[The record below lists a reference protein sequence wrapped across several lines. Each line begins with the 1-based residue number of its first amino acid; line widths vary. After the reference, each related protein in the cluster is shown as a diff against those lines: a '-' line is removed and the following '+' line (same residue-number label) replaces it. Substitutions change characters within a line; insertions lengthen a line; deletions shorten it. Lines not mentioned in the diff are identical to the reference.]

1 MKKRLLSLFLVFT
14 FILTAFPSWAFANEE
29 EATVKETELKIETVR
44 RDGKSY
50 IEIPVG
56 PVKEKAKDGVHFRS
70 IDLNTPDKDGAGQK
84 INAAATIV
92 WQMHDWKFPAEGFKA
107 KLQIGNDANPRNNE
121 TIAEVQVTGT
131 VPVPEK
137 VSQNHFQFITT
148 DKYKKGDENGD
159 LKLVFD
165 NSFRAN
171 CRIAAGYDSD
181 AVPNG
186 KCYYIVVTQ
195 ITMPA
200 YTAEWYD
207 NGDKNTRPFI
217 KGMLYSAGLEEGPVD
232 VKKENL
238 KYGTIGPESP
248 RYVDENDINGN
259 TIGMVDFI
267 PTGNITEPQLKMSVG
282 QTPIATGKFVSYVT
296 KAIDPSDFSA
306 TETEHKLDNTSG
318 KIESHAITSMGGN
331 PGKVSPAYFYQ
342 LIGDNNHMWR
352 FQMRE
357 VLKVK
362 LNSGAG
368 KVNEEKD
375 KDLHVGNKKFQEI
388 GHSEKIYNNDVELTD
403 YIRKTY
409 PKKDGETDE
418 QLKKRVS
425 EATQSQRV
433 IEFDTDETITPP
445 KAKVKGTEVDT
456 VFKGWATEAQTINE
470 NKELSPIKGLLV
482 NADKTLTDEGNAY
495 KFTKDTTL
503 YAVFAPKGVG
513 KVNFDYVDDK
523 GNKIISTEQDAK
535 DYRYLTAEEKK
546 KITDEKTEAM
556 LLDEKYPSDKTG
568 TEGDTIDASLA
579 STAEAPSFL
588 GYKVIGV
595 EVTPAAEEGKTQ
607 TFTEDGKY
615 TITYKYEKLDP
626 VIPEKDGD
634 KTNEKPDG
642 YVTVT
647 FHADKEENTGDKQRG
662 KVYTTDD
669 TKLVDKIVYFVNPAD
684 GIMLSNDKLVAKV
697 KPNKGY
703 KNAEGLQ
710 FQDKAES
717 LDNLD
722 VIITDDSD
730 LYAQYVE
737 KDKVVKLDDPENPTN
752 FPKDSTDNSKNDADY
767 VTVKFVADKNG
778 KIKEGEAEKAKGIA
792 YAVLKNTEWADAVK
806 AGVVVPEENATENNP
821 KLVGKDKFHSFK
833 EWQKDG
839 AKVTEFA
846 KVGDTNVTYTAVFGK
861 ADELSVTYNL
871 NAPEGLTVGG
881 DAPTDDTKYL
891 KDEEVTVKALAA
903 DNKLAGYEFTGWNTQ
918 ADGKGTAYAAD
929 AKFAIK
935 ADTKLFAQW
944 KKTAPDVIPVDN
956 DTDQKGKNDE
966 EIPTNYVFVEF
977 KVKDK
982 DADKANIKADQ
993 QAKFKVD
1000 PKATV
1005 TLTAPELEVKE
1016 AYKVSHTAKFNE
1028 SDYTN
1033 KVFAKATTI
1042 WASVSEKGKI
1052 EVKYVFETNPKNK
1065 DLPEA
1070 LAALKPTDLK
1080 DGTAVYPENAPAT
1093 PKAPDTSSEKAQKA
1107 LIERDAKDKKLGEW
1121 KAGNWEKDVDKNTG
1135 NITYTLTWTFEEV
1148 GKSKQPDVNPVK
1160 PGDKK
1165 ITGKGEPGSDIEV
1178 KIPDKDDPIKTT
1190 VDKNGDWTVDVPED
1204 KKLKDGDKVIVTQT
1218 EKDKKTSD
1226 PVEKTVKEDKKPEPK
1241 PEPVPEVE
1249 IPGIKYK
1256 DHKVPTYPVYAVVEK
1271 KDTEK
1276 VIPPEIFTHEQYIF
1290 GYPDDTIRPDG
1301 DMTRAEA
1308 IAVVARLQKLDLSDK
1323 TSNIYKDTKAGMWY
1337 NAAINAAFREGYLLE
1352 KEGENIRPND
1362 KITRAELALL
1372 ISHIDKKN
1380 DTVAPFEDVKGHKFE
1395 AAINQAYGNE
1405 RIKGYPDGTFK
1416 PDNSITRAEVATM
1429 LNKLYDRYP
1438 DKNFIDA
1445 NQNLVHN
1452 YKDMSYKGHW
1462 GYYELVEA
1470 YHTHKFARLANN
1482 MEEWKAIIK

>member
-1 MKKRLLSLFLVFT
+1 MKKRLLSLFLAFT
-14 FILTAFPSWAFANEE
+14 FILTAFPSWAFANESE
-29 EATVKETELKIETVR
+29 TNVKETELKVETVKR
-44 RDGKSY
+44 NGKFY

-56 PVKEKAKDGVHFRS
+56 PIKKEAKDGVHFRA
-70 IDLNTPDKDGAGQK
+70 IDFNTPDKDGAGQK
-84 INAAATIV
+84 INASAVIV
-92 WQMHDWKFPAEGFKA
+92 WQMDDWDFPAEGFEAQLK
-107 KLQIGNDANPRNNE
+107 IGNGLDPRENV
-121 TIAEVQVTGT
+121 TIATVFVTDPSPT
-131 VPVPEK
+131 RSENA
-137 VSQNHFQFITT
+137 NHEFQFITT
-148 DKYKKGDENGD
+148 ADYKVGDEKKD

-165 NSFRAN
+165 NVFRAN
-171 CRIAAGYDSD
+171 ARLIPRTSTD
-181 AVPNG
+181 PITNG
-186 KCYYIVVTQ
+186 KRYS
-195 ITMPA
+195 ITVNQKSIPA

-207 NGDKNTRPFI
+207 SQNKDNRPTI
-217 KGMLYSAGLEEGPVD
+217 KGMIYSGILGEGPVD
-232 VKKENL
+232 VFKENL
-238 KYGTIGPESP
+238 RYGTISTETGQ
-248 RYVDENDINGN
+248 YIDEKDINGN
-259 TIGMVDFI
+259 IIGQTDYEKFG
-267 PTGNITEPQLKMSVG
+267 PITEEELQMQPG
-282 QTPIATGKFVSYVT
+282 QNAQATGKFVSYVT

-375 KDLHVGNKKFQEI
+375 KDLHVGNKEFQEI

-482 NADKTLTDEGNAY
+482 NADKTLTDDGNAY

-556 LLDEKYPSDKTG
+556 LLDEKYPSAKTG

-579 STAEAPSFL
+579 STAAAPSFL
-588 GYKVIGV
+588 GYEVIGV

-615 TITYKYEKLDP
+615 TITYKYKKLDP

-684 GIMLSNDKLVAKV
+684 GIMLSNDKLVANV
-697 KPNKGY
+697 KPFEKY
-703 KNAEGLQ
+703 KKVEGLQ
-710 FQDKAES
+710 FQDKTES
-717 LDNLD
+717 LDSLE
-722 VIITDDSD
+722 VLITDAIENYD
-730 LYAQYVE
+730 LYAQYAE
-737 KDKVVKLDDPENPTN
+737 KDKVVKLNDPENPTN
-752 FPKDSTDNSKNDADY
+752 FPKDPEDNSKNDAAY
-767 VTVKFVADKNG
+767 VTVKFVADANG
-778 KIKEGEAEKAKGIA
+778 KIKEGDAEKTKGIA

-806 AGVVVPEENATENNP
+806 AGVVVPEKNATENNP

-839 AKVTEFA
+839 TKVTEFA
-846 KVGDTNVTYTAVFGK
+846 KVGDADVTYTAVFGK
-861 ADELSVTYNL
+861 ANEFSVKYNL

-881 DAPTDDTKYL
+881 TAPTDNTKYL
-891 KDEEVTVKALAA
+891 KDEKVTVKALAA
-903 DNKLAGYEFTGWNTQ
+903 DNTLAGYKFTGWNTQ

-935 ADTKLFAQW
+935 ANTDLFAQW
-944 KKTAPDVIPVDN
+944 EKTAKDVIPVENEN
-956 DTDQKGKNDE
+956 DKNGKNGE
-966 EIPTNYVFVEF
+966 EIPDNYVFVEF
-977 KVKDK
+977 KVKDT
-982 DADKANIKADQ
+982 DTDKAEIKANQ

-1000 PKATV
+1000 PKAKV
-1005 TLTAPELEVKE
+1005 TLTAPELEVKD
-1016 AYKVSHTAKFNE
+1016 AFKVSHTAKFNE
-1028 SDYTN
+1028 ADYTN

-1065 DLPEA
+1065 DLPEV
-1070 LAALKPTDLK
+1070 LNKLKPENLEGDK
-1080 DGTAVYPENAPAT
+1080 KVYPENAPAE
-1093 PKAPDTSSEKAQKA
+1093 PKAPDTSSEEAQKA
-1107 LIERDAKDKKLGEW
+1107 LVEKDTKGKKLGEW

-1148 GKSKQPDVNPVK
+1148 GKPAPQ
-1160 PGDKK
+1160 
-1165 ITGKGEPGSDIEV
+1165 
-1178 KIPDKDDPIKTT
+1178 
-1190 VDKNGDWTVDVPED
+1190 
-1204 KKLKDGDKVIVTQT
+1204 
-1218 EKDKKTSD
+1218 
-1226 PVEKTVKEDKKPEPK
+1226 PEPK
-1241 PEPVPEVE
+1241 PEPKPVPEVE
-1249 IPGIKYK
+1249 IPGIKIR
-1256 DHKVPTYPVYAVVEK
+1256 DHYTPTYPVYVSVPDK
-1271 KDTEK
+1271 KEPVQD
-1276 VIPPEIFTHEQYIF
+1276 IFTHEQYIF

-1438 DKNFIDA
+1438 DKNYIDA